1 MIVSNGARGEI
12 HMKKYQIALI
22 ILATAIAVTFLTTN
36 IASQQGDY
44 AVMYFDSDYH
54 PYLLVNDS
62 TKYYCMLYSGCK
74 YTFNRKLRNGKNI
87 LFSKFRESYDIS
99 GSDAEKNFIF
109 STVSEPFFQTYG
121 LYIKESY
128 MDELFKISNISRVEI
143 TKDGDQILEFGP
155 SDEKVFKYFLETYSV
170 ELEDLFY
177 QADDH
182 YDEDDDEDSDT
193 PDEGDSKNTDN
204 SSVYEGDYL
213 VDAFYNNGEVVR
225 YIVSIDEAALSKFKE
240 LMK

>member
-1 MIVSNGARGEI
+1 
-12 HMKKYQIALI
+12 MKKYQIALI
-22 ILATAIAVTFLTTN
+22 VLAVAIAAAFLTTN
-36 IASQQGDY
+36 IVSQQGDY
-44 AVMYFDSDYH
+44 ADMYFDSDYH
-54 PYLLVNDS
+54 PYILVNDS

-99 GSDAEKNFIF
+99 DSDTEKNFIF
-109 STVSEPFFQTYG
+109 STLSEPFFQTYG

-128 MDELFKISNISRVEI
+128 MDELFKLSNISGAQI
-143 TKDGDQILEFGP
+143 TKDGDQVLEFGP
-155 SDEKVFKYFLETYSV
+155 SDKKAFKYFLETYST

-177 QADDH
+177 QVDDH
-182 YDEDDDEDSDT
+182 DDEDDDDDKDNEDEDIDVPGEEDSKDT
-193 PDEGDSKNTDN
+193 DD

>member
-1 MIVSNGARGEI
+1 
-12 HMKKYQIALI
+12 MKKYQIALI
-22 ILATAIAVTFLTTN
+22 VLAVAIAAAFLTTN
-36 IASQQGDY
+36 IVSQQGDY
-44 AVMYFDSDYH
+44 ADMYFDSDYH

-99 GSDAEKNFIF
+99 DSDTEKNFIF
-109 STVSEPFFQTYG
+109 STLSEPFFQTYG

-128 MDELFKISNISRVEI
+128 MDELFKLSNISGVQI
-143 TKDGDQILEFGP
+143 TKDGDQVLEFRP
-155 SDEKVFKYFLETYSV
+155 SDKKAFKYFLETYST

-177 QADDH
+177 QVDDH
-182 YDEDDDEDSDT
+182 DDEDDDDDEDNEDEDIDVPGEEDSKDT
-193 PDEGDSKNTDN
+193 DDS
-204 SSVYEGDYL
+204 SIYEGDYS

-225 YIVSIDEAALSKFKE
+225 YIVSIDEVALSKIKE